1 MKLSINIVQ
10 LNQICKLLCFCDVID
25 SPLGI
30 QPGLVLADVILC
42 SLISS
47 DDLIDASSMSESEG
61 LQVMERLDMEHIE

>member
-1 MKLSINIVQ
+1 VY
-10 LNQICKLLCFCDVID
+10 

-47 DDLIDASSMSESEG
+47 DDLIDASSMSESKDEG
-61 LQVMERLDMEHIE
+61 LQVMDKLDMEHIE